1 MSRLLLRTVLIIF
14 LGVFAADA
22 VSMRIVRSGEITEE
36 VALTDLFKGG
46 LALAQ
51 QRMNASTNV
60 AATERILA
68 DLFEAPVS
76 TIPGELPV
84 QRVELNER
92 GNPTFFLPVD
102 RGILRI
108 GPIPDPG
115 RLDPADYHQEGRI
128 AAVSVVFATALL
140 LVVPLVRRIRR
151 IDQTMAAL
159 ASGDRSARAPVH
171 GDDAVSRLAARLNA
185 LADENDRLIDAQRAL
200 LQAVAHELRTPSQRM
215 RFRIELLD
223 DPTIADA
230 LDRDLDELDAL
241 AQELMAL
248 LRWDHARHDARPV
261 ALAPLLHELARDLA
275 PFAGDRTIHVPTD
288 PPDVHAEPGGL
299 RRALRN
305 LLLNGLRHGATEVR
319 VEAERRGDATVIRVI
334 DDGDGIPTS
343 AVEAVFEPFV
353 RLDPSRN
360 RDSGGVGLG
369 LAIVRRICRAH
380 GGTAAAEPGPGGRF
394 VTVWPDTNGYEA
406 GADGDTATAQS
417 VG

>member
-14 LGVFAADA
+14 LGVLAADA
-22 VSMRIVRSGEITEE
+22 VSVRIVRRGEITEE

-51 QRMNASTNV
+51 QRMNASADA
-60 AATERILA
+60 AATERALA
-68 DLFEAPVS
+68 DVFDAPVTTLAGS
-76 TIPGELPV
+76 IPSR
-84 QRVELNER
+84 RVELDDR
-92 GNPTFFLPVD
+92 GNPTFFLPLD
-102 RGILRI
+102 RGVLRI

-151 IDQTMAAL
+151 IDHTMAAL
-159 ASGDRSARAPVH
+159 ASGDRAARAPVR
-171 GDDAVSRLAARLNA
+171 GDDALSRLAARLNA
-185 LADENDRLIDAQRAL
+185 LADENDRLLDAQRAL

-223 DPTIADA
+223 ESTIADA

-241 AQELMAL
+241 ARELTTL
-248 LRWDHARHDARPV
+248 LRWDYARQDARPV
-261 ALAPLLHELARDLA
+261 ALAAVIEELVLDVS
-275 PFAGDRTIHVPTD
+275 PFASEKAIRVPHAL
-288 PPDVHAEPGGL
+288 PDVHAEPAGL

-319 VEAERRGDATVIRVI
+319 IEAERRADATVIRVI
-334 DDGDGIPTS
+334 DDGEGLPPS
-343 AVEAVFEPFV
+343 AVDAVFEPFV
-353 RLDPSRN
+353 RLDPSRS

-380 GGTAAAEPGPGGRF
+380 GGAATAEPGPGGRF
-394 VTVWPDTNGYEA
+394 ITVWPDTNGYEA
-406 GADGDTATAQS
+406 GAVGHTEPDQS
-417 VG
+417 VE